1 MDPGAKVT
9 VPPGEPWD
17 ISKVHP
23 QRGPGETSDMTPEHI
38 AKQSAK
44 IEGVTQVGTG
54 LAGAGAG

>member
-1 MDPGAKVT
+1 
-9 VPPGEPWD
+9 
-17 ISKVHP
+17 
-23 QRGPGETSDMTPEHI
+23 MTPEHI